1 MSVITIDNDLVHYE
15 AIGRGRPVVFVH
27 GWLGSWR
34 YWWPTMQAISAHQFR
49 AYALDL
55 WGFGD
60 SAKRRERYGFE
71 SYVSLLGQFMDQ
83 LGLPATTLVGHSLGA
98 AVALRYACE
107 QPEWIERVMT
117 VGFPLVG
124 EVGVDAGTFVGRLT
138 DRRNDWG
145 YAEVESELPK
155 TDQVALV
162 ASAQQLLSADLMVD
176 LRTCGRPHL
185 LVYGARDALIPPP
198 ANGRLADVNL
208 NSRQLNL
215 EQSRHFP
222 MLDEAPKFARLLLD
236 FVDAQDDLHA
246 IELKEEWRR
255 RTR

>member
-1 MSVITIDNDLVHYE
+1 MSVIIIDNDLVHYE
-15 AIGRGRPVVFVH
+15 AIGRGRPVVLVH

-34 YWWPTMQAISAHQFR
+34 YWWPTMQAISAHHFR

-60 SAKRRERYGFE
+60 SAKRRERYGFG
-71 SYVSLLGQFMDQ
+71 SYVALLGQFMDQ
-83 LGLPATTLVGHSLGA
+83 LGVPAATLVGHSLGA

-107 QPEWIERVMT
+107 QPEGVERVMT
-117 VGFPLVG
+117 VCFPLAG
-124 EVGVDAGTFVGRLT
+124 ELGVDAGTFMGRLT
-138 DRRNDWG
+138 DRRHDWG
-145 YAEVESELPK
+145 YPEVESELSK

-162 ASAQQLLSADLMVD
+162 ASAQQLLTADLTVD
-176 LRTCGRPHL
+176 LRTCVHPHL
-185 LVYGARDALIPPP
+185 MVYGARDVLIPPP

-208 NSRQLNL
+208 NRRQLNL
-215 EQSRHFP
+215 EGSRHFP

-236 FVDAQDDLHA
+236 FVDAEDDLEA